1 MKALRIIAAI
11 GAILIMAGEA
21 YRSWGVG
28 RPVYAWMDD
37 MLAGS
42 LMLVAAYRVGRPT
55 VSNRALF
62 SASWGIAVGMLY
74 GSFFGKLFEPA
85 QARPGNFNLVALT
98 IGLGAAFALAVGG
111 LIVSVVVR
119 SETPSC
125 RHAGLV
131 PASTHPRALSLV
143 APWTPEQ
150 VRGDGGDA

>member
-1 MKALRIIAAI
+1 MRTLRIIGAI
-11 GAILIMAGEA
+11 GAILIMTGEA

-55 VSNRALF
+55 VTNRALF

-85 QARPGNFNLVALT
+85 QAHPGNFNLAALT
-98 IGLGAAFALAVGG
+98 IALGAAFALAIGG
-111 LIVSVVVR
+111 LIASVFIRSGGDGVGESGLVADVR
-119 SETPSC
+119 AAIRGLTHPPTPSLE
-125 RHAGLV
+125 REGE
-131 PASTHPRALSLV
+131 R
-143 APWTPEQ
+143 
-150 VRGDGGDA
+150 

>member
-1 MKALRIIAAI
+1 MKALRILAAI
-11 GAILIMAGEA
+11 GAILIMTGEA

-42 LMLVAAYRVGRPT
+42 FMLVAAYRVGRPT

-74 GSFFGKLFEPA
+74 GSFFGRLFEPA
-85 QARPGNFNLVALT
+85 QAHPGNLNLAALT
-98 IGLGAAFALAVGG
+98 IALGAAFALAIGG
-111 LIVSVVVR
+111 LIASVVIR

-131 PASTHPRALSLV
+131 PASTDPRALSPMV
-143 APWTPEQ
+143 RWTPEQ
-150 VRGDGGDA
+150 VWGDGGGA

>member
-1 MKALRIIAAI
+1 MKLLRVIAAI
-11 GAILIMAGEA
+11 GAILIMTGEA

-62 SASWGIAVGMLY
+62 AASWGVAVGMLY

-85 QARPGNFNLVALT
+85 QAHPGNFNLALLIT
-98 IGLGAAFALAVGG
+98 LLGAAFALSIGG
-111 LIVSVVVR
+111 LIASVVLK
-119 SETPSC
+119 SDLAE
-125 RHAGLV
+125 
-131 PASTHPRALSLV
+131 
-143 APWTPEQ
+143 
-150 VRGDGGDA
+150 